1 MLEQCCKFTQNNV
14 ATLLQPCVALQIVVA
29 SGNIAL
35 TSGAICLSDVNVHK
49 ICNRL
54 ILRYAAHNVVD
65 RYFFKRCS
73 VILVD
78 KRMLISKGL
87 FIY

>member
-1 MLEQCCKFTQNNV
+1 MLEQCCKFSQNNV

-29 SGNIAL
+29 SGNITL
-35 TSGAICLSDVNVHK
+35 TSGPICLSDVNVHE
-49 ICNRL
+49 ICRRL
-54 ILRYAAHNVVD
+54 ILRYTHNVVY

-78 KRMLISKGL
+78 KRMFISKGL

>member
-29 SGNIAL
+29 SGNITL

-49 ICNRL
+49 ICKRL
-54 ILRYAAHNVVD
+54 ILRYAHNVVD
-65 RYFFKRCS
+65 RYFFQRCS
-73 VILVD
+73 VIIVD

-87 FIY
+87 FIC